1 MFLDAVILIL
11 QEILEAALLIS
22 VLLAVNFAL
31 QLNAKTNS
39 GLPLRWYYLAML
51 VGTLGAASY
60 GWYMPQ
66 VSEWF
71 DYVGQEVVNATMQL
85 AVIGCLFVYGHLLLA
100 KSRSA
105 AAATAAGYLLV
116 VIIAV
121 GITRE
126 GSEILLYL
134 SGIWGTASLA
144 PVLLGAGV
152 ATGIGVS
159 AGVLL
164 YFALSA
170 LLLTLALRIGTLLL
184 ALFAGNMAAQA
195 VLLLTQAD
203 WLPSTAQ
210 LWDSSAW
217 LPEYTVTGQLLYA
230 LIGYEAT
237 PSLLQGIAYMAAVA
251 LILTTPLARF
261 GWHKQ

>member
-22 VLLAVNFAL
+22 VLLAVNLAL
-31 QLNAKTNS
+31 QVNAKTKS
-39 GLPLRWYYLAML
+39 GLPLRWYYIAIL
-51 VGTLGAASY
+51 VGLLGAACY
-60 GWYMPQ
+60 AWYMPQ

-71 DYVGQEVVNATMQL
+71 DYVGQEVVNAAMQL
-85 AVIGCLFVYGHLLLA
+85 VVIACLFAYGHMLLA
-100 KSRSA
+100 KSRRA
-105 AAATAAGYLLV
+105 AAASTAGYLLV

-134 SGIWGTASLA
+134 TGIWHTSTLM

-152 ATGIGVS
+152 AAGIGVS

-164 YFALSA
+164 YFALS
-170 LLLTLALRIGTLLL
+170 TLVLVYTLRIGTLLL

-203 WLPSTAQ
+203 WLPATVQ

-237 PSLLQGIAYMAAVA
+237 PSLLQGVAYVTAVA
-251 LILTTPLARF
+251 LILTTPLARL
-261 GWHKQ
+261 GWHKH